1 MKTRLIIIL
10 SFVLLFTLNASAQK
24 LKLNTATQQTL
35 MPGMGGAKY
44 VNYNIELNQRVS
56 KIVLID
62 SVVSVVGFKRVKF
75 NINSTK
81 IPTRTSTIYTITF
94 SKIIPMPPCCG
105 RENLPP
111 IPADEIDYTEGVI
124 VYYTIN
130 GKQKKI
136 KVSSF
141 KVLANINAP

>member
-10 SFVLLFTLNASAQK
+10 SFAFLFILKVSAQK
-24 LKLNTATQQTL
+24 LKLITATQQTL

-44 VNYNIELNQRVS
+44 VNYVLELKQGTS
-56 KIVLID
+56 KTVVID
-62 SVVSVVGFKRVKF
+62 SVVSVAGLKKVKV
-75 NINSTK
+75 NATNAK
-81 IPTRTSTIYTITF
+81 ITTRTSTIYTITY

-111 IPADEIDYTEGVI
+111 VPTDEIDFTEGVI

-130 GKQKKI
+130 GKRKKI
-136 KVSSF
+136 KVSTF